1 MVKQACRSSH
11 HRRSLRPPGRTLLRL
26 LRRRARRDGRLRR
39 VPQRRPRVSRPP
51 LWSLRRRRRQWL
63 RRVGILRRLHLRV
76 LQLRLCQAPHRPGPR
91 RQHGR
96 FRARVRG
103 PRIRHLR
110 SPTRRSRLF
119 GPRLGVN
126 EPGGMRVCA
135 RPIRPQICRCSR
147 PPSSGRPKTHRR
159 AALVGGGGGLRSRCF
174 TAQGNDR
181 WSMVGGFAAPVAG
194 CPEHDG
200 SQTWAL

>member
-39 VPQRRPRVSRPP
+39 APRRRPLLSR
-51 LWSLRRRRRQWL
+51 LLLRSLRRRRRQWL

-103 PRIRHLR
+103 PRIQPFR
-110 SPTRRSRLF
+110 SPNRRSRPF
-119 GPRLGVN
+119 GPRLGVG
-126 EPGGMRVCA
+126 ESGGMRVRA

-147 PPSSGRPKTHRR
+147 PPNSGRPRTLHR

-181 WSMVGGFAAPVAG
+181 WSMAGGSAAPAAG
-194 CPEHDG
+194 CPVHDG
-200 SQTWAL
+200 SRMWAR